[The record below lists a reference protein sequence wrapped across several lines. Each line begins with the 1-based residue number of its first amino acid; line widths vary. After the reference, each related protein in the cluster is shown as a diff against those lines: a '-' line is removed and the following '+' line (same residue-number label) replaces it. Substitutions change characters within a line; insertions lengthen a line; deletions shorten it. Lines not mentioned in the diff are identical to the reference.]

1 MATKILTVD
10 DDPGT
15 REFYRFVLEDAGYTV
30 KTAADATAAIDM
42 CEEFNP
48 DLLLLDWDMPG
59 GSGKVVYE
67 QILRLLDRSVPVLFV
82 TGSPEKVNVDLLSG
96 RISILPKPANI
107 DTLLSHVER
116 LLT

>member
-1 MATKILTVD
+1 MVTKILTVD
-10 DDPGT
+10 DDQGA

-30 KTAADATAAIDM
+30 QTAADATAAIAL

-67 QILRLLDRSVPVLFV
+67 RILRLLGRTVPVLFV
-82 TGSPEKVNVDLLSG
+82 TGSPENVSVDLLSG
-96 RISILPKPANI
+96 RISVLQKPANI
-107 DTLLSHVER
+107 DTLLSHVEH
-116 LLT
+116 LLI